1 MSLNESKKLL
11 KEIIFSR
18 IEIQLNLSLLRINK
32 ILKK

>member
-1 MSLNESKKLL
+1 MSLKDTKKLL

-32 ILKK
+32 IL